1 MLALTISAPA
11 SNQGKTLLTTALL
24 WHFRDSVRPF
34 KIGPDFIDPQFHE
47 RVCGVPSVNLDSWIM
62 TPEQVRWMFARYAD
76 RDVAIIEGVMGYY
89 DGEDRGCSAYSV
101 SRLLGVPTVLV
112 LDGSG
117 SYITLS
123 AVLKGLREY
132 REDSTIRVV
141 VLNRLSSASHYALI
155 RRQIEADHPDIR
167 VLGWIRKDLPSLS
180 STHLGLDLEDLG
192 QIEAVAKE
200 VLEHIDIEG
209 LTSLAVSKPV
219 FEGAY
224 PFPVIP
230 KISKTLGIV
239 YDRNFSF
246 LYHDNARFLE
256 EVFDRVIYIDA
267 TANEPISPEC
277 DAVYLPGGYVETEEA
292 YGRIADSMK
301 FKESLLA
308 HATSRPVYAECAGLL
323 YLSQRVGD
331 RVMSGVLPIE
341 FTLQGRFCRLGYYT
355 NEAGVRGHAFHYTC
369 PTPQALEQGHDV
381 LRKRP
386 GGDGE
391 PGTWEQGRVQ
401 GTYLHTM
408 FRAYPE
414 VIEGLIVKSE

>member
-62 TPEQVRWMFARYAD
+62 TPDQVRWMFDRYAD

-101 SRLLGVPTVLV
+101 SRLLGVPTVMV

-132 REDSTIRVV
+132 REDSTIRAV

-167 VLGWIRKDLPSLS
+167 VLGWIRKDLPFLGSI
-180 STHLGLDLEDLG
+180 HLGLDLEDLD
-192 QIEAVAKE
+192 QIEAVAEE
-200 VLEHIDIEG
+200 VLEHIDLEG
-209 LTSLAVSKPV
+209 LKSLKTPRPTL
-219 FEGAY
+219 EEPY
-224 PFPVIP
+224 PFPQAPRIAR
-230 KISKTLGIV
+230 TLGV
-239 YDRNFSF
+239 VHDRNFSF

-256 EVFDRVIYIDA
+256 EVFDRVVYIDA
-267 TANEPISPEC
+267 TADEPIPSEC
-277 DAVYLPGGYVETEEA
+277 DAVYLPGGYIETEEA
-292 YGRIADSMK
+292 YGRIVDSVK
-301 FKESLLA
+301 FRESLIV
-308 HATSRPVYAECAGLL
+308 HAASRPVYAECAGLL
-323 YLSQRVGD
+323 YLSERVDD
-331 RVMSGVLPIE
+331 RVMSGVLPIA
-341 FTLQGRFCRLGYYT
+341 FTFQERFCRLGYYT

-369 PTPQALEQGHDV
+369 PTSQTLEQGNNV

-386 GGDGE
+386 GGEGE
-391 PGTWEQGRVQ
+391 FGTWEQGRVR

-408 FRAYPE
+408 FRAYPQ
-414 VIEGLIVKSE
+414 IVDWLMVDG